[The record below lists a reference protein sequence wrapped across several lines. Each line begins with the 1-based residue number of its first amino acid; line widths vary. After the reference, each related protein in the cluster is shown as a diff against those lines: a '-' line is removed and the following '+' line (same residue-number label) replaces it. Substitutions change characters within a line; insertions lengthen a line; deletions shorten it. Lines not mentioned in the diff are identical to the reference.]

1 MASFWM
7 VLFCFFFV
15 KKIQEGERVGDKQGR
30 WRKERKE
37 GRRRNRKEGEGKG
50 RREVRGGGAE
60 EESKLW
66 YTFCVAWQPC
76 KALFSHLT

>member
-7 VLFCFFFV
+7 ILFCFFE
-15 KKIQEGERVGDKQGR
+15 KDTGR
-30 WRKERKE
+30 GKSGRQARKVEKRKE